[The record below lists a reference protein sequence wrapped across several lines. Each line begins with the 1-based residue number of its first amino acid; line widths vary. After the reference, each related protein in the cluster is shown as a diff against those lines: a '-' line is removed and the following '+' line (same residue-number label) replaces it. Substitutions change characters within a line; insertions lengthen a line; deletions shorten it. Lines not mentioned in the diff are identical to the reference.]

1 MLETLLLLFF
11 SALIALLGLAIVL
24 WLIVT
29 GRILT
34 LDNLL
39 LSMISLTIGGI
50 FGGLFAWSVRS
61 GEFQAALKH
70 TTIIILKIDLCI
82 PKPNFRWNI
91 GG

>member
-1 MLETLLLLFF
+1 MLETLLLLLFC
-11 SALIALLGLAIVL
+11 ALIALLGLAVVL

-39 LSMISLTIGGI
+39 LSLIGLTLGGI

-61 GEFQAALKH
+61 GEFRAALNFKRPGPS
-70 TTIIILKIDLCI
+70 DASGNPSA
-82 PKPNFRWNI
+82 PKA
-91 GG
+91 

>member
-1 MLETLLLLFF
+1 MFETLLLLLFC
-11 SALIALLGLAIVL
+11 ALIALLGLAIVL

-39 LSMISLTIGGI
+39 LSLIGLTMGGI

-61 GEFQAALKH
+61 GEFQAALN
-70 TTIIILKIDLCI
+70 
-82 PKPNFRWNI
+82 PKKPGPSDASGNPSAPKA
-91 GG
+91 